1 MFQCSICYT
10 LWLYGSELL
19 TIPRRRPNK
28 NTMILMK
35 FIKTLDDGTIYL
47 TAPVLIPHARDCDFE
62 NGETPLTEEQVKAF
76 KESYDKYGF
85 VDHEHGLTKDG
96 RKIGEP
102 SKSIILDHDTT
113 FTTFD
118 GTTKT
123 YPEGTWLL
131 QTHITDDEA
140 ISEANKG
147 YYTGYSPSILPR
159 ASADKYLEA
168 LKADRECA
176 CKNQLKSMGNSL
188 IKDVPDP
195 VVLSVSLT
203 KQPCLHESKFCELS
217 DNMEEELSLK
227 SKILNAMGMSEEAEV
242 IALKS
247 QVSELEAKIEE
258 MKTEFAESLK
268 SMQEEFKQ
276 TLTEAL
282 TPVEEVEVVAEKA
295 EEAEPTEEEEEVEV
309 EEEVAEKSEQEEIV
323 EDVVEE
329 EVAEKG
335 ESKAEPVH
343 DNIEA
348 QKAKPIN
355 IYTALGR
362 NPDGTRKL

>member
-1 MFQCSICYT
+1 
-10 LWLYGSELL
+10 
-19 TIPRRRPNK
+19 
-28 NTMILMK
+28 MK
-35 FIKTLDDGTIYL
+35 FIKHNDDGTILL
-47 TAPVLIPHARDCDFE
+47 TAPVLIPHARDCDYH
-62 NGETPLTEEQVKAF
+62 NGETPLTESQVKAF
-76 KESYDKYGF
+76 KESYERYGF

-96 RKIGEP
+96 RKIGTP
-102 SKSIILDHDTT
+102 HKSIILDHDTT
-113 FTTFD
+113 FTTID
-118 GTTKT
+118 GTETM
-123 YPEGTWLL
+123 YPTGTWLL
-131 QTHITDDEA
+131 TTHITDDEA

-159 ASADKYLEA
+159 ESADKYLAA
-168 LKADRECA
+168 LKAGKEDECA
-176 CKNQLKSMGNSL
+176 CKNQISSMGNSL

-203 KQPCLHESKFCELS
+203 RQPCLHESKFCTLES
-217 DNMEEELSLK
+217 DNMEQEEMSLK
-227 SKILNAMGMSEEAEV
+227 SKILTAMGMSEEAEV

-247 QVSELEAKIEE
+247 EVSELKAEIEGMKADFTEA
-258 MKTEFAESLK
+258 LK

-282 TPVEEVEVVAEKA
+282 TPVEEVVAEKG
-295 EEAEPTEEEEEVEV
+295 ETEATEEVEAEVEV
-309 EEEVAEKSEQEEIV
+309 EEEPSAEKAEEETV
-323 EDVVEE
+323 EEEVVEE
-329 EVAEKG
+329 EEIAEKG

>member
-1 MFQCSICYT
+1 M
-10 LWLYGSELL
+10 
-19 TIPRRRPNK
+19 
-28 NTMILMK
+28 LMK
-35 FIKTLDDGTIYL
+35 FIKHNSDGTILL
-47 TAPVLIPHARDCDFE
+47 TAPVLIPYAKDCDYE
-62 NGETPLTEEQVKAF
+62 NGETPLNPQQIQAF

-102 SKSIILDHDTT
+102 HNSILLDHDTT
-113 FTTFD
+113 FTTLD
-118 GTTKT
+118 GTSTS
-123 YPEGTWLL
+123 YPSGTWLL
-131 QTHITDDEA
+131 TTHITDDEA

-168 LKADRECA
+168 LKADKDCA
-176 CKNQLKSMGNSL
+176 CKNQISSMGNSL

-203 KQPCLHESKFCELS
+203 RQPCLHESKFCEIES
-217 DNMEEELSLK
+217 DNMEQEEMSLK
-227 SKILNAMGMSEEAEV
+227 SKILTAMGMSEEAEV

-247 QVSELEAKIEE
+247 QVSDLEAKIEE
-258 MKTEFAESLK
+258 MKTGFEEALK

-282 TPVEEVEVVAEKA
+282 TPVEEVVAEKG
-295 EEAEPTEEEEEVEV
+295 ETEATEEEVEAEVEV
-309 EEEVAEKSEQEEIV
+309 EEEPSAEKVEEEIV
-323 EDVVEE
+323 EEEVVEE
-329 EVAEKG
+329 EEIAEKG

-348 QKAKPIN
+348 QKANKPVN

>member
-1 MFQCSICYT
+1 
-10 LWLYGSELL
+10 
-19 TIPRRRPNK
+19 
-28 NTMILMK
+28 MK
-35 FIKTLDDGTIYL
+35 FINTLDDGTIYL
-47 TAPVLIPHARDCDFE
+47 TAPVLIPYAKDCDYE
-62 NGETPLTEEQVKAF
+62 NGETPLNPNQILAF
-76 KESYDKYGF
+76 KNSYDKYGF

-96 RKIGEP
+96 RKIGTP
-102 SKSIILDHDTT
+102 HNSIILDHDTT

-118 GTTKT
+118 GTETM
-123 YPEGTWLL
+123 YPSGTWLL
-131 QTHITDDEA
+131 TTHITDDEA
-140 ISEANKG
+140 ISEAMKG

-159 ASADKYLEA
+159 ESADKYLAA
-168 LKADRECA
+168 LKAGKEDECA
-176 CKNQLKSMGNSL
+176 CKNQISSMGNSL

-247 QVSELEAKIEE
+247 EVSELKETIATMQNDFQEA
-258 MKTEFAESLK
+258 LK

-282 TPVEEVEVVAEKA
+282 TPVEETVEVVAEKA
-295 EEAEPTEEEEEVEV
+295 EEAEPTEEEVEVEV
-309 EEEVAEKSEQEEIV
+309 EEEVAEKSEEEIV
-323 EDVVEE
+323 EEEEVVE

-343 DNIEA
+343 DNIAEKSA
-348 QKAKPIN
+348 PTN
-355 IYTALGR
+355 IYKALGR

>member
-1 MFQCSICYT
+1 
-10 LWLYGSELL
+10 
-19 TIPRRRPNK
+19 
-28 NTMILMK
+28 MK
-35 FIKTLDDGTIYL
+35 FIKTNSDGSILL
-47 TAPVLIPHARDCDFE
+47 TAPVMIPYTLDCDGP
-62 NGETPLTEEQVKAF
+62 NGETPLEPQQIQAF

-85 VDHEHGLTKDG
+85 VDHEHGLTKNG
-96 RKIGEP
+96 RKIGTP
-102 SKSIILDHDTT
+102 HKSIILDHDTT

-118 GTTKT
+118 GTETM
-123 YPEGTWLL
+123 YPGGTWLL
-131 QTHITDDEA
+131 TTHITDDEA
-140 ISEANKG
+140 ISEAMKG

-159 ASADKYLEA
+159 ASADKYLAA
-168 LKADRECA
+168 LKAGKEEECS
-176 CKNQLKSMGNSL
+176 CKNQISSMGNSL

-203 KQPCLHESKFCELS
+203 RQPCLHESKFCTLES
-217 DNMEEELSLK
+217 DNMEQEEMSLK
-227 SKILNAMGMSEEAEV
+227 SKILTAMGMSEEAEV

-247 QVSELEAKIEE
+247 EVSEL
-258 MKTEFAESLK
+258 KTEIEGMKADFTEALK

-282 TPVEEVEVVAEKA
+282 TPVEEVVAEKG
-295 EEAEPTEEEEEVEV
+295 ETEATEEVEAEV
-309 EEEVAEKSEQEEIV
+309 EVEEEEEVAEKSEQETV
-323 EDVVEE
+323 EEEVVEE
-329 EVAEKG
+329 EEIAEKG

>member
-1 MFQCSICYT
+1 M
-10 LWLYGSELL
+10 
-19 TIPRRRPNK
+19 
-28 NTMILMK
+28 MLMK
-35 FIKTLDDGTIYL
+35 FIKTLDDGSILL
-47 TAPVLIPHARDCDFE
+47 TAPVLIPNARDCDYH

-76 KESYDKYGF
+76 KNSYDKYGF

-96 RKIGEP
+96 RKIGTP
-102 SKSIILDHDTT
+102 HNSIILDHDTT
-113 FTTFD
+113 FTTID
-118 GTTKT
+118 GTETM
-123 YPEGTWLL
+123 YPTGTWLL

-159 ASADKYLEA
+159 ASADKYLAA
-168 LKADRECA
+168 LKAGKEDECA
-176 CKNQLKSMGNSL
+176 CKNQRSSMGNSL

-247 QVSELEAKIEE
+247 QVSDLEAKIEE

-282 TPVEEVEVVAEKA
+282 TPVEETVEVVAEKA

-309 EEEVAEKSEQEEIV
+309 EEEPAAEKAEET
-323 EDVVEE
+323 EEVVEE
-329 EVAEKG
+329 EEEIAEKG

>member
-1 MFQCSICYT
+1 M
-10 LWLYGSELL
+10 
-19 TIPRRRPNK
+19 
-28 NTMILMK
+28 LMK
-35 FIKTLDDGTIYL
+35 FINTLDDGSILL
-47 TAPVLIPHARDCDFE
+47 TAPVLIPYAKDCDYE
-62 NGETPLTEEQVKAF
+62 NGETPLNESQIKAF

-102 SKSIILDHDTT
+102 SQSIILDHDTT
-113 FTTFD
+113 FTTID
-118 GTTKT
+118 GTTT
-123 YPEGTWLL
+123 SYPSGTWLL
-131 QTHITDDEA
+131 TTHITDDEA
-140 ISEANKG
+140 ISEAMKG

-159 ASADKYLEA
+159 ESADKYLAA
-168 LKADRECA
+168 LKAGKEDECA
-176 CKNQLKSMGNSL
+176 CKNQISSMGNSL

-247 QVSELEAKIEE
+247 EVSELKETIATMQNDFQEA
-258 MKTEFAESLK
+258 LK

-295 EEAEPTEEEEEVEV
+295 EEAEPTEEEEVEEEV
-309 EEEVAEKSEQEEIV
+309 EEEPSAEKAEEETV
-323 EDVVEE
+323 EEVVEE
-329 EVAEKG
+329 EPEVAEKG

-348 QKAKPIN
+348 QKAKPTN
-355 IYTALGR
+355 IYKALGR
-362 NPDGTRKL
+362 NPDGTRKLH

>member
-1 MFQCSICYT
+1 MYI
-10 LWLYGSELL
+10 
-19 TIPRRRPNK
+19 NK
-28 NTMILMK
+28 LP
-35 FIKTLDDGTIYL
+35 DGTIEM
-47 TAPVLIPHARDCDFE
+47 TAPVMIPGAKDCDYE
-62 NGETPLTEEQVKAF
+62 NGEPPLTASQIQAF
-76 KESYDKYGF
+76 KESYDTYAF
-85 VDHEHGLTKDG
+85 VDHEHKLTKKPSGLSYIDANFNG
-96 RKIGEP
+96 KKIGEP
-102 SKSIILDHDTT
+102 SQSIILDHDTT

-118 GTTKT
+118 GTTT
-123 YPEGTWLL
+123 SYPSGTWLL
-131 QTHITDDEA
+131 TTHITDDEA

-159 ASADKYLEA
+159 ESADKYLAA
-168 LKADRECA
+168 LKAGKEDECA
-176 CKNQLKSMGNSL
+176 CKNQISSMGNSL

-247 QVSELEAKIEE
+247 EVSELKETIATMQNDFQEA
-258 MKTEFAESLK
+258 LK

-282 TPVEEVEVVAEKA
+282 TPVEETVEVVAEKA
-295 EEAEPTEEEEEVEV
+295 EEAEPTEEEVEVEV
-309 EEEVAEKSEQEEIV
+309 EEEPAAEKAEEP
-323 EDVVEE
+323 EEVVEE
-329 EVAEKG
+329 EEEIAEKG

-362 NPDGTRKL
+362 NPDGTRKLH

>member
-1 MFQCSICYT
+1 M
-10 LWLYGSELL
+10 
-19 TIPRRRPNK
+19 
-28 NTMILMK
+28 MLMK
-35 FIKTLDDGTIYL
+35 FINTLDDGSIYL
-47 TAPVLIPHARDCDFE
+47 TAPVLIPYAKDCDYE
-62 NGETPLTEEQVKAF
+62 NGETPLNPNQILAF
-76 KESYDKYGF
+76 KNSYDKYGF
-85 VDHEHGLTKDG
+85 VDHEHGLTRDG
-96 RKIGEP
+96 RKIGTP
-102 SKSIILDHDTT
+102 HKSIILDHDTT

-123 YPEGTWLL
+123 YPSGTWLL
-131 QTHITDDEA
+131 TTHITDDEA
-140 ISEANKG
+140 ISEAMKG

-159 ASADKYLEA
+159 ESADKYLAA
-168 LKADRECA
+168 LKAGKEDECA
-176 CKNQLKSMGNSL
+176 CKNQISSMGNSL

-247 QVSELEAKIEE
+247 QVSDLEAKIEE

-282 TPVEEVEVVAEKA
+282 TPVEETVEVVAEKA
-295 EEAEPTEEEEEVEV
+295 EEAEPTEEEEVAEEAEV
-309 EEEVAEKSEQEEIV
+309 EEEPAAEKAEETV
-323 EDVVEE
+323 EEEVVEE
-329 EVAEKG
+329 EEEEIAEKG

-348 QKAKPIN
+348 QKAKPTN
-355 IYTALGR
+355 IYKALGR

>member
-1 MFQCSICYT
+1 M
-10 LWLYGSELL
+10 
-19 TIPRRRPNK
+19 
-28 NTMILMK
+28 MLMK
-35 FIKTLDDGTIYL
+35 FINTLDDGSILL
-47 TAPVLIPHARDCDFE
+47 TAPVLIPNARDCDYH
-62 NGETPLTEEQVKAF
+62 NGETPLTESQVKAF

-85 VDHEHGLTKDG
+85 VDHEHGLTKNG
-96 RKIGEP
+96 RKIGTP
-102 SKSIILDHDTT
+102 HNSIILDHDTT
-113 FTTFD
+113 FTTID
-118 GTTKT
+118 GTTT
-123 YPEGTWLL
+123 SYPSGTWLL
-131 QTHITDDEA
+131 TTHITDDEA

-159 ASADKYLEA
+159 ESADKYLAA
-168 LKADRECA
+168 LKAGKEDDCA
-176 CKNQLKSMGNSL
+176 CKNQISSMGNSL

-247 QVSELEAKIEE
+247 QVSDLEAKIEE

-295 EEAEPTEEEEEVEV
+295 EEAEPTEEEEEIVEEEV
-309 EEEVAEKSEQEEIV
+309 EEEPAAEKAEEEIV
-323 EDVVEE
+323 EEDVVEE
-329 EVAEKG
+329 EEEIAEKG

>member
-1 MFQCSICYT
+1 M
-10 LWLYGSELL
+10 
-19 TIPRRRPNK
+19 
-28 NTMILMK
+28 LMK

-47 TAPVLIPHARDCDFE
+47 TAPVLIPYAKDCDYE
-62 NGETPLTEEQVKAF
+62 NGETPLNESQIKAF

-102 SKSIILDHDTT
+102 SQSIILDHDTT

-118 GTTKT
+118 GTTT
-123 YPEGTWLL
+123 SYPTGTWLL
-131 QTHITDDEA
+131 TTHITDDEA

-159 ASADKYLEA
+159 ASADKYLAA
-168 LKADRECA
+168 LKAGKEDECA
-176 CKNQLKSMGNSL
+176 CKNQISSMGNSL

-247 QVSELEAKIEE
+247 QVSDLEAKIEE

-295 EEAEPTEEEEEVEV
+295 EEAEPTEEEVEEEVEV
-309 EEEVAEKSEQEEIV
+309 EEEPSAEKAEEEV
-323 EDVVEE
+323 EEEVVEE
-329 EVAEKG
+329 EPVAEKG

-348 QKAKPIN
+348 QKAKPTN
-355 IYTALGR
+355 IYKALGR
-362 NPDGTRKL
+362 NPDGTRKLH